1 MRLPLA
7 LSRAIRRRDSRDG
20 RNRFVS
26 DSPTAPTGQTSVVR
40 RTSRA
45 VARVL
50 DTSST
55 EAGSRALVAVGP
67 SLGGGR

>member
-7 LSRAIRRRDSRDG
+7 LSRAIRRRDSRDR

>member
-26 DSPTAPTGQTSVVR
+26 DSPTAPTGQTSIVR
-40 RTSRA
+40 RSARA
-45 VARVL
+45 VVRVL
-50 DTSST
+50 DTSSF
-55 EAGSRALVAVGP
+55 EAGSRALVAVWP
-67 SLGGGR
+67 ALEVGR